1 MDRFFEAGG
10 LSEEEQEK
18 IRKDIEER
26 IAEKK
31 KSGILKEKDIR
42 EIEEMRLRPL
52 PDMLDVQ
59 SVYEDLMYKTR
70 F

>member
-1 MDRFFEAGG
+1 MDSFFEAGG
-10 LSEEEQEK
+10 LSEKEQEK